1 MLSNYSN
8 KKNDTIKVITESID
22 FVRKGIIKLCKYLLQ
37 KKKKEKKENAYYCV
51 SKLHYLLYL
60 LASLPHLFA
69 TIILL
74 IDSSEGHS

>member
-37 KKKKEKKENAYYCV
+37 KKKKRKKGEC
-51 SKLHYLLYL
+51 
-60 LASLPHLFA
+60 
-69 TIILL
+69 ILL
-74 IDSSEGHS
+74 CVKVTLFVIFASKSASSFCNDNIID